1 MSPLLEVEHLRV
13 QLPVGGELRSV
24 IRDVDL
30 TLEPGEVL
38 AMVGESGSGKSMTA
52 RAIMGLLPPGAEVGG
67 RIAFDGADLSAA
79 SSRQLRELRLRRIGM
94 IFQDPRAAIN
104 PVHRIGDFLTEVLV
118 RELGVP
124 RSDAMKRAEGVLQE
138 VRIRDPEH
146 CLHQYPHELSGG
158 MLQRVMIAAVLLSEP
173 DLILADEPTTALDV
187 TTQAEVIALLSDLRR
202 ARELAMVFITHDLE
216 LAAAISDRIAVMY
229 AGSVVETVAAA
240 EALTRPLHPYTEALL
255 ESRPDIAVRLDVIPQ
270 ISGRPIAA
278 YEVDAGCPFHP
289 RCRYAEEQCSLTPP
303 KTALVG
309 TGLVMCHRAQ
319 ERLGGLHISGEQ
331 NSLADGL
338 GAQAG

>member
-13 QLPVGGELRSV
+13 RLPVGGRMRPV
-24 IRDVDL
+24 IGDVDL

-67 RIAFDGADLSAA
+67 RIAFDGADITAA
-79 SSRQLRELRLRRIGM
+79 DSRMLRELRLRRIGM

-124 RSDAMKRAEGVLQE
+124 RKDALQRAESVLQE
-138 VRIRDPEH
+138 VRIRDPAH
-146 CLHQYPHELSGG
+146 CLQQYPHELSGG

-187 TTQAEVIALLSDLRR
+187 TTQAEVIALLADLRE
-202 ARELAMVFITHDLE
+202 ARRLAMVFITHDLE

-229 AGSVVETVAAA
+229 AGNVVETIAAA
-240 EALTRPLHPYTEALL
+240 DALTHPVHPYTEALL

-278 YEVDAGCPFHP
+278 HEVDAGCPFHP
-289 RCRYAEEQCSLTPP
+289 RCRYVQDQCRLTPP
-303 KTALVG
+303 ATVAAKAG
-309 TGLVMCHRAQ
+309 SVMCHRAQ
-319 ERLGGLHISGEQ
+319 ERLAGLRISGERL
-331 NSLADGL
+331 SARDEL
-338 GAQAG
+338 GARLG